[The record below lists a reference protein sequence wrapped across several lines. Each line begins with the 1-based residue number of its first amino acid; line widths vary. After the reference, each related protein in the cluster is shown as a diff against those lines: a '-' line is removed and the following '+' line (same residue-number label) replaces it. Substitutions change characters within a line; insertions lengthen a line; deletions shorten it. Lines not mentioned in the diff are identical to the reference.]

1 MLHHVSVGVLNV
13 ERAAKFYDAALGA
26 LGYKRIMEFLP
37 YAIGYGE
44 TRPEFWVQLP
54 HDQNAA
60 SVGNGTH
67 VGFIARSKGAVLKFH
82 AAALAQGG
90 SNNGEPGPRP
100 DYGPEYYGAFV
111 YDLDGNKI
119 EATVFSVPIAKA
131 AKPARK
137 RRPRRQSARRKR
149 RRNARLRRTKEEIPR
164 GDRHRSGAR
173 GRERPDLRRLSR

>member
-1 MLHHVSVGVLNV
+1 MLHHVSVGVMNV

-54 HDQNAA
+54 HNQNAA

-67 VGFIARSKGAVLKFH
+67 VGFIARSKGAVMKFH

-90 SNNGEPGPRP
+90 SNNGEPGPRA
-100 DYGPEYYGAFV
+100 DYGPDYFGAFV
-111 YDLDGNKI
+111 YDLDGNKL
-119 EATVFSVPIAKA
+119 EATLFSVPITKSAKPKAKAKAKA
-131 AKPARK
+131 AKRPAK
-137 RRPRRQSARRKR
+137 KAKPAKKAAKKKKKARRR
-149 RRNARLRRTKEEIPR
+149 
-164 GDRHRSGAR
+164 
-173 GRERPDLRRLSR
+173 